1 MSGVLTFVAV
11 TKQFGGRV
19 VLNGLSLSVKA
30 GEVFALV
37 GPNGAGKTTTLNL
50 ALGFVTADGGRV
62 QVCGEDVRRDPVRA
76 RERLAYLPEQLALY
90 PHLSGLKNLRYFT
103 LVAGLDLKPAD
114 LRALLADA
122 GLPDDVHAQP
132 AGSYS
137 KGMRQKVGIAIAMA
151 RDARI
156 VLLDEP
162 TSGLD
167 PAAAADLSRAIRAA
181 AARGVGVLMAT
192 HDLYR
197 VREVA
202 DRVGVLSGGRIAHDV
217 DPKRLDH
224 VELEQLYVQQL
235 AR

>member
-1 MSGVLTFVAV
+1 MSGLLTFIAV
-11 TKQFGGRV
+11 TKRFGSRG
-19 VLNGLSLSVKA
+19 VLNGLSLSIGA

-50 ALGFVTADGGRV
+50 ALGFVTPDGGRV
-62 QVCGEDVRRDPVRA
+62 QVCGEDVRRDPVKA
-76 RERLAYLPEQLALY
+76 RQCLAYLPEQLALY
-90 PHLSGLKNLRYFT
+90 PNLTGLKNLRYFT
-103 LVAGLDLKPAD
+103 LLAGLDLKPSD
-114 LRALLADA
+114 LRALLNAA
-122 GLPDDVHAQP
+122 GLADDAHAQP
-132 AGSYS
+132 AGDYS

-156 VLLDEP
+156 LLLDEP

-167 PAAAADLSRAIRAA
+167 PAAASDLSRAIRAA
-181 AARGVGVLMAT
+181 AARGAAVLMAT

-202 DRVGVLSGGRIAHDV
+202 DRVGVLRSGRIGEAI

-224 VELEQLYVQQL
+224 VELEQLYVAEL